1 MPSGRQ
7 LFDQLI
13 QSIRRQYRAGKTV
26 DQILKSTETKKLQTA
41 YSQVMGLL
49 NDYQLKRII
58 HRQTDRRSPKRSVSR
73 SPKRKRVWK
82 RRSPKKSPKR
92 SRKH

>member
-26 DQILKSTETKKLQTA
+26 DQILKSSETKRLRTA
-41 YSQVMGLL
+41 YSQVMGPL
-49 NDYQLKRII
+49 NDYQLKRVI
-58 HRQTDRRSPKRSVSR
+58 HRQTDRRSPKRSVS
-73 SPKRKRVWK
+73 PKRKRVWK
-82 RRSPKKSPKR
+82 RRSLKKTPKR
-92 SRKH
+92 SHVF